1 MNRDLPRALFATLVS
16 FMLLAGLFLRVAS
29 FVWNDRLQGD
39 VNLFALTAR
48 EFVLHDHLYYPM
60 KYEYSDNVEYQVL
73 CSPASQHPPLWSFIG
88 GLLGKVSG
96 TDDTFALLKVTCEIA
111 GALLIA
117 IIAYAGMHAGWPREA
132 LVAASCIA
140 LSPAL
145 VDFSANGSPYMLS
158 AIVVALATILLER
171 SRDREAA
178 SYVLAG
184 ALCGLGLQVHSALT
198 LMPIAFLAFWLWD
211 GSLKPK
217 GLIGFALAGLLA
229 VAPWMLWNL
238 LHFGK
243 PFYSYSSYYI
253 LEKLGLAQTGIYGD
267 VITTRISGAVDATL
281 LKRYALL
288 VAETI
293 RAALRSYLLELG
305 PFCLALMLVGT
316 VTLFKANRRR
326 AVAFVLPCAIYA
338 ITISLWATF
347 KYRFLVPLL
356 PAAYVAAAFGLV
368 KLCDKRRFWRL
379 AGYVCLLGTLAWG
392 IPSFFEKPPTRYYL
406 DDDIHAA
413 DYEKMRPLAIA
424 LGSLEPGVT
433 LGYSNSLDGGIETVY
448 WHRFP
453 FVCGRGFN
461 MQEVQ
466 KLVHDFDVRYIWTDE
481 STAQQIA
488 SEFPEASV
496 ILTNEPYYVLALSD
510 PD

>member
-1 MNRDLPRALFATLVS
+1 MNRDLQGTLFTALVS
-16 FMLLAGLFLRVAS
+16 LMLLAGLFLRVVS
-29 FVWNDRLQGD
+29 FAWNDRLQGD

-48 EFVLHDHLYYPM
+48 EFVLHDRLYYPM
-60 KYEYSDNVEYQVL
+60 KYEYSDNVKYQVL
-73 CSPASQHPPLWSFIG
+73 RSPASQHPPLWSFVG
-88 GLLGKVSG
+88 GLLGKTAC
-96 TDDTFALLKVTCEIA
+96 TDNTFFLLKVMCEIA

-117 IIAYAGMHAGWPREA
+117 IIAYAGMRAGWPREA

-145 VDFSANGSPYMLS
+145 IDFSANGSSYMMS
-158 AIVVALATILLER
+158 AIVVTLATILLEQSR
-171 SRDREAA
+171 SRGATN
-178 SYVLAG
+178 YVLAG

-198 LMPIAFLAFWLWD
+198 LMPVAFLAFWLWD
-211 GSLKPK
+211 RSLKLK

-229 VAPWMLWNL
+229 LTPWMLWNL

-243 PFYSYSSYYI
+243 PFYSYSSYYV
-253 LEKLGLAQTGIYGD
+253 LEKLGLTQTGIYGD
-267 VITTRISGAVDATL
+267 VIATRISGAIDATL

-293 RAALRSYLLELG
+293 RAALRSYLSELG
-305 PFCLALMLVGT
+305 PFCLVLMLAGT

-326 AVAFVLPCAIYA
+326 AAAFVLPYAIYA

-356 PAAYVAAAFGLV
+356 PAAYAAAAFGFV
-368 KLCDKRRFWRL
+368 ELCDKRRFWRL

-392 IPSFFEKPPTRYYL
+392 IPSFFEQPPTRYYL
-406 DDDIHAA
+406 DDNIHAA
-413 DYEKMRPLAIA
+413 DYERMRPLAMA

-433 LGYSNSLDGGIETVY
+433 LGHSNSLDGGIETVY

-453 FVCGRGFN
+453 FVYGRGFN
-461 MQEVQ
+461 TQEVQ

-481 STAQQIA
+481 STVHQIA
-488 SEFPEASV
+488 SEFPEARV
-496 ILTNEPYYVLALSD
+496 ILTNEPYYVFDLSD
-510 PD
+510 RD